1 MVAGTYLRLINR
13 NNQFLLQTA
22 AVRCSLLDRRTQ
34 REFSVD
40 LLSVVHLAEPAYFSA
55 LQDACEQYDLDGSKI
70 LTWDPPSSAKPTLK
84 EDETAKMQTVH
95 DNLKRLVGKAPYIML
110 RTHDIEAGAW
120 TAGLASTPKAR
131 YRCARLA
138 MLVVRYATDRDV
150 RPCGSVAHRQFM
162 QASRSLF
169 PARK

>member
-1 MVAGTYLRLINR
+1 MFELQRLN
-13 NNQFLLQTA
+13 
-22 AVRCSLLDRRTQ
+22 D
-34 REFSVD
+34 E
-40 LLSVVHLAEPAYFSA
+40 
-55 LQDACEQYDLDGSKI
+55 KI
-70 LTWDPPSSAKPTLK
+70 LTWDPSSPMHDNVKSRMEEEQSA
-84 EDETAKMQTVH
+84 EMQRVH
-95 DNLKRLVGKAPYIML
+95 DKLKYHYQLNKFIML
-110 RTHDIEAGAW
+110 RTQDVGASVW
-120 TAGLASTPKAR
+120 TAGLAGNVTGR